1 MKNCRLTSII
11 LALALVFALAA
22 CGGEGPLP
30 TPTLA
35 PTPTPDARPVVEERF
50 AFSGDVPDEVRVEVS
65 LPRVREDLPG
75 AQEVNGL
82 IADHYTTYLNC
93 TGAEDLEAIDSGF
106 AYPYYH
112 IWYEAY
118 DLGGL
123 WEICI
128 LGEVYSLYGS
138 GPALWV
144 DRYYYDAAA
153 GAAADEDAFLAA
165 AGLTREQ
172 ILEAYREQVV
182 DNEEEADLFTY
193 EDARRSYYVDADGQ
207 LLFWANLYA

>member
-1 MKNCRLTSII
+1 MKNRRLTSII
-11 LALALVFALAA
+11 PALALVFALAA
-22 CGGEGPLP
+22 CGGEGPGSTP
-30 TPTLA
+30 TPA
-35 PTPTPDARPVVEERF
+35 PAPTPDARPVVEERF
-50 AFSGDVPDEVRVEVS
+50 AFSGDAPDEVRVEVS

-75 AQEVNGL
+75 AQQVNGL
-82 IADHYTTYLNC
+82 IAADY
-93 TGAEDLEAIDSGF
+93 AADLECAGTEDFEALVGGF

-182 DNEEEADLFTY
+182 DNEEEAGLFTY

>member
-1 MKNCRLTSII
+1 MKNRRLTSII
-11 LALALVFALAA
+11 PALALVFALSA
-22 CGGEGPLP
+22 CGGEGPGSTS
-30 TPTLA
+30 TPA
-35 PTPTPDARPVVEERF
+35 PAPTPDARPVVEERF
-50 AFSGDVPDEVRVEVS
+50 AFSGDVPDVVKVEVS

-128 LGEVYSLYGS
+128 LGEIYSLYGS

-182 DNEEEADLFTY
+182 DNGEEADLFTY